1 MNTVRIPLLEVDRL
15 LFGYHHPLA
24 SPLSASLYAGQL
36 VAVLGLNGTGKS
48 TLLSVL
54 SGELA
59 PLAGSI
65 LAQGRSVPTLSPRQ
79 RANTVAF
86 LPATLPAIPGL
97 SVEEFVQFG
106 LFPKS
111 GWLARYTPQQRR
123 SVVSAIRVV
132 GLQEL
137 AFRQIV
143 SLSDG
148 ERQRASIALA
158 LAQGA
163 PITLLDEPTAHLDIA
178 SKAEIMALLRR
189 VAHARH
195 NLVILAT
202 HDLGIAMEYA
212 DLLWVFTGEGV
223 ELHAPE
229 DAALTGV
236 LSRVFDTRT
245 TRFDPLRLSF
255 TLPVDPGGNPKRAFQ
270 LYSPGLTLAE
280 ACTRHALLR
289 YGWRE
294 VNNDCLPALRVEIV
308 LTQGIYR
315 WNVNGKPCRTI
326 AQLLQLAEGVG
337 NTVAQPPQ

>member
-1 MNTVRIPLLEVDRL
+1 M
-15 LFGYHHPLA
+15 
-24 SPLSASLYAGQL
+24 
-36 VAVLGLNGTGKS
+36 
-48 TLLSVL
+48 
-54 SGELA
+54 
-59 PLAGSI
+59 
-65 LAQGRSVPTLSPRQ
+65 
-79 RANTVAF
+79 
-86 LPATLPAIPGL
+86 
-97 SVEEFVQFG
+97 EEFVQFG

-123 SVVSAIRVV
+123 SVVDAIRIV

-137 AFRQIV
+137 ATRQIA

-178 SKAEIMALLRR
+178 AKAEIMALLRG
-189 VAHARH
+189 VAHAQR

-223 ELHAPE
+223 ELHTPE
-229 DAALTGV
+229 AAALTGV

-245 TRFDPLRLSF
+245 TRFDPL
-255 TLPVDPGGNPKRAFQ
+255 TA
-270 LYSPGLTLAE
+270 AE

-289 YGWRE
+289 FGWWE
-294 VNNDCLPALRVEIV
+294 VNNDCLPTLRIEIV
-308 LTQGIYR
+308 HTQGIYR
-315 WNVNGKPCRTI
+315 WNVNGKPCQTI
-326 AQLLQLAEGVG
+326 AQLLQLVEGVG
-337 NTVAQPPQ
+337 NPVGQPPQ

>member
-1 MNTVRIPLLEVDRL
+1 MNPDRAPLLEVDRL
-15 LFGYHHPLA
+15 LFGYRRPLA
-24 SPLSASLYAGQL
+24 SPLSARLYAGQL
-36 VAVLGLNGTGKS
+36 VAVLGLNGAGKS

-54 SGELA
+54 AGAVA

-65 LAQGRSVPTLSPRQ
+65 LAQGRSVPLLSSRQ

-97 SVEEFVQFG
+97 SVGDFVQFG

-123 SVVSAIRVV
+123 SVVNAIRIV

-137 AFRQIV
+137 ATRQIV
-143 SLSDG
+143 SLSSG

-178 SKAEIMALLRR
+178 AKAEIMALLRR
-189 VAHARH
+189 VAHAQR
-195 NLVILAT
+195 NLVVLAT
-202 HDLGIAMEYA
+202 HDLGIALEHA
-212 DLLWVFTGEGV
+212 DLLWIFTGESV
-223 ELHAPE
+223 ELHTPE

-236 LSRVFDTRT
+236 LSRVFDTPT

-255 TLPVDPGGNPKRAFQ
+255 TLPLGPGDNPKCAFQ
-270 LYSPGLTLAE
+270 LHSLGLTVAE

-294 VNNDCLPALRVEIV
+294 VNNGCIPTLRVEIV
-308 LTQGIYR
+308 QADGIYR
-315 WNVNGKPCRTI
+315 WNVNGKSCRTI
-326 AQLLQLAEGVG
+326 AQLLQLAETVG
-337 NTVAQPPQ
+337 NPPGQHPQ